1 MAKKNAPV
9 VLRLNLLK
17 PQGIPEKSAVRFIRW
32 LLSVG
37 RFIIVLVEALVLVAF
52 VSRFKFDADL
62 ETLKENID
70 AQIPYIESLRN
81 DENLIRQTQMQLS
94 YIFDKRINYP
104 DYELVLKK
112 IAQQTPQK
120 VKVSNL
126 NLEKSAAKTNVKI
139 SGSALSNLDISSFV
153 TGLKSDKFFGEVNLI
168 GVGLDQGV
176 ITFNISVSAPAVFI
190 KEQSL

>member
-126 NLEKSAAKTNVKI
+126 TLEKSAAKTNVKI